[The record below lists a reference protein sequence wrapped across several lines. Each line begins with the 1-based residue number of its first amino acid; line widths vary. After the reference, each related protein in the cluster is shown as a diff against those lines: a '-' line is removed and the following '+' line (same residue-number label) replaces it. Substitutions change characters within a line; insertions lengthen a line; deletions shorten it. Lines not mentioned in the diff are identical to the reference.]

1 MIPTMPQWK
10 RNLIVLWI
18 TQVLSL
24 MGFNFVLPF
33 LPYYIQEL
41 GVREA
46 ESLRMWTGI
55 IASAP
60 AMSFAVVSPFW
71 GIAAD
76 RWGKKLMI
84 LRAMIAGGVI
94 MMLYAFCTTVQA
106 VATLRV
112 IQGLFTGTI
121 AASTTM
127 VAAGTPRNKLSYALG
142 FLSSSNYIGMSL
154 GPLLGGVFAE
164 SFGFRLTFISGGIIL
179 FIGAVIVIMYVEE
192 LKEEGAE
199 ATLVLSKNV
208 TLNGNGNPKDNGVA
222 PFPLRNLLH
231 RSFLT
236 LFFLLFILRIARN
249 IANPFI
255 ALYIQDIRGTMEGAP
270 SLMGII
276 SAGSGLLT
284 ALAGI
289 TLVRLG
295 DSRPR
300 ERLLKNLFLISAVTA
315 LPMGFTGSVL
325 GFSVFFLVSSYFMG
339 GIEPIIQS
347 SMSIIAPANRKGIVF
362 GVQTTIGSLGW
373 FVAPLLGSYVSIH
386 FGIHEVFLALS
397 IVLFLSWGASEY
409 LFRRF
414 PQSAEE
420 ALSQEVR
427 KCIH

>member
-1 MIPTMPQWK
+1 MMSNMPQWK

-60 AMSFAVVSPFW
+60 ALSFAVVSPFW
-71 GIAAD
+71 GLAAD
-76 RWGKKLMI
+76 KWGKKLMI
-84 LRAMIAGGVI
+84 LRAMIAGGII

-112 IQGLFTGTI
+112 IQGFFTGTI

-142 FLSSSNYIGMSL
+142 FLSSSNYIGTSL
-154 GPLLGGVFAE
+154 GPLVGGLFAE
-164 SFGFRLTFISGGIIL
+164 SFGFRTTFIVGGVIL
-179 FIGAVIVIMYVEE
+179 FIGAVIVIVYVEE
-192 LKEEGAE
+192 LNEEGFPE
-199 ATLVLSKNV
+199 DLPIPEKTTLSK
-208 TLNGNGNPKDNGVA
+208 GNGTE
-222 PFPLRNLLH
+222 PFPLKNLLH

-284 ALAGI
+284 ALAGV

-315 LPMGFTGSVL
+315 LPMGFTGSVW
-325 GFSVFFLVSSYFMG
+325 GFSIFFLVSSYFMG

-347 SMSIIAPANRKGIVF
+347 SMSIIAPQNRKGIVF
-362 GVQTTIGSLGW
+362 GIQTTVGSLGW

-397 IVLFLSWGASEY
+397 VVLFLSWGASEY

-414 PQSAEE
+414 PRTAEE
-420 ALSQEVR
+420 ALSQER
-427 KCIH
+427 KNHIH

>member
-1 MIPTMPQWK
+1 MMSIMPQWK

-60 AMSFAVVSPFW
+60 ALSFAVVSPFW
-71 GIAAD
+71 GMAAD
-76 RWGKKLMI
+76 RLGKKLMI
-84 LRAMIAGGVI
+84 LRAMITGGII
-94 MMLYAFCTTVQA
+94 MMLYAFCSTVQA
-106 VATLRV
+106 VAILRV
-112 IQGLFTGTI
+112 IQGCFTGTI

-142 FLSSSNYIGMSL
+142 FLSSSNYIGTSL
-154 GPLLGGVFAE
+154 GPLVGGVFAE
-164 SFGFRLTFISGGIIL
+164 SFGFRTTFIVGGVIL
-179 FIGAVIVIMYVEE
+179 FIGAIIVIVYVEE
-192 LKEEGAE
+192 LNEEGEPEVLQPQYKE
-199 ATLVLSKNV
+199 ATAK
-208 TLNGNGNPKDNGVA
+208 GNGA
-222 PFPLRNLLH
+222 EPFPLRNLLH

-236 LFFLLFILRIARN
+236 LFILLFILRIARN

-276 SAGSGLLT
+276 SAGSGLIT
-284 ALAGI
+284 ALAGV

-300 ERLLKNLFLISAVTA
+300 ERLLKNLFLISALTA
-315 LPMGFTGSVL
+315 LPMGFTGSVI

-347 SMSIIAPANRKGIVF
+347 SMSIISPQNRKGIVF
-362 GVQTTIGSLGW
+362 GVQTTIGALGW
-373 FVAPLLGSYVSIH
+373 FVAPLLGSYVSIQ

-420 ALSQEVR
+420 ALSQEG
-427 KCIH
+427 KNHIH

>member
-1 MIPTMPQWK
+1 MMSTMPQWK
-10 RNLIVLWI
+10 RNLIVLWV

-60 AMSFAVVSPFW
+60 ALSFALVSPLW
-71 GIAAD
+71 GLAAD

-84 LRAMIAGGVI
+84 LRAMITGGMI

-106 VATLRV
+106 VAILRA
-112 IQGLFTGTI
+112 IQGLFSGTI

-127 VAAGTPRNKLSYALG
+127 VASGTPRNKLSYALG
-142 FLSSSNYIGMSL
+142 FLSSSNYIGISL
-154 GPLLGGVFAE
+154 GPLVGGVFAE
-164 SFGFRLTFISGGIIL
+164 SFGFRTTFIAGGIIL
-179 FIGAVIVIMYVEE
+179 FIGVIIVMVHVEE
-192 LKEEGAE
+192 MKEDEE
-199 ATLVLSKNV
+199 ESPILPRNE
-208 TLNGNGNPKDNGVA
+208 NPKRNRVE
-222 PFPLRNLLH
+222 PFHLRNLLH
-231 RSFLT
+231 HSFLT
-236 LFFLLFILRIARN
+236 LFFLLFILRIARH

-276 SAGSGLLT
+276 SAGSGLIT
-284 ALAGI
+284 ALAGM

-300 ERLLKNLFLISAVTA
+300 ERLLKNLFLISAVAA

-325 GFSVFFLVSSYFMG
+325 GFSAFFLLSSYFMG

-347 SMSIIAPANRKGIVF
+347 AMSIIAPANRKGIVF
-362 GVQTTIGSLGW
+362 GVQTTIGALGW
-373 FVAPLLGSYVSIH
+373 FVAPLLGSFVSIH
-386 FGIHEVFLALS
+386 FGIQEVFLALS
-397 IVLFLSWGASEY
+397 IVLFFSWGASEY

-414 PQSAEE
+414 AQSAKKP
-420 ALSQEVR
+420 LS
-427 KCIH
+427 

>member
-1 MIPTMPQWK
+1 MPQWK

-46 ESLRMWTGI
+46 ESLRMWTGV

-60 AMSFAVVSPFW
+60 ALSFAVVSPFW
-71 GIAAD
+71 GMAAD

-84 LRAMIAGGVI
+84 LRAMIAGGII
-94 MMLYAFCTTVQA
+94 MMLYAFCATVQS
-106 VATLRV
+106 VAALRV
-112 IQGLFTGTI
+112 IQGFFTGTI

-142 FLSSSNYIGMSL
+142 FLSSSNYIGTSL
-154 GPLLGGVFAE
+154 GPLVGGVFAE
-164 SFGFRLTFISGGIIL
+164 SFGFRTTFIVGGVIL
-179 FIGAVIVIMYVEE
+179 FIGAIIVIVYVEE
-192 LKEEGAE
+192 LNEKGIPEETTILDREGMA
-199 ATLVLSKNV
+199 K
-208 TLNGNGNPKDNGVA
+208 GNGTE

-255 ALYIQDIRGTMEGAP
+255 ALYIQDVRGTMEGAP
-270 SLMGII
+270 SLMGLI

-284 ALAGI
+284 ALAGV

-315 LPMGFTGSVL
+315 LPMGFTGSVT
-325 GFSVFFLVSSYFMG
+325 GFSISFLVSSYFMG

-347 SMSIIAPANRKGIVF
+347 SMSIIAPQNRKGIVF

-373 FVAPLLGSYVSIH
+373 FVAPLIGSYVSIQ

-397 IVLFLSWGASEY
+397 VVLFLSWGASEY
-409 LFRRF
+409 FFRRF
-414 PQSAEE
+414 PRSVEE
-420 ALSQEVR
+420 ALSQEG
-427 KCIH
+427 KNHIH

>member
-1 MIPTMPQWK
+1 
-10 RNLIVLWI
+10 
-18 TQVLSL
+18 
-24 MGFNFVLPF
+24 
-33 LPYYIQEL
+33 
-41 GVREA
+41 
-46 ESLRMWTGI
+46 
-55 IASAP
+55 
-60 AMSFAVVSPFW
+60 
-71 GIAAD
+71 
-76 RWGKKLMI
+76 
-84 LRAMIAGGVI
+84 VI

-142 FLSSSNYIGMSL
+142 FLSSSNYIGTSL
-154 GPLLGGVFAE
+154 GPLVGGVFAE
-164 SFGFRLTFISGGIIL
+164 SFGFRTTFISGGIIL

-192 LKEEGAE
+192 LKEEGSE
-199 ATLVLSKNV
+199 V
-208 TLNGNGNPKDNGVA
+208 TLASPENGKNGVA
-222 PFPLRNLLH
+222 PFPLQNLLH

-347 SMSIIAPANRKGIVF
+347 SMSVIAPANRKGIVF

-397 IVLFLSWGASEY
+397 IVLFLSWGGSEY

>member
-1 MIPTMPQWK
+1 MPPWK

-33 LPYYIQEL
+33 LPYYIQDL
-41 GVREA
+41 GVQEA

-60 AMSFAVVSPFW
+60 ALSFAAVSPFW
-71 GIAAD
+71 GMAAD

-84 LRAMIAGGVI
+84 LRAMIAGGII

-142 FLSSSNYIGMSL
+142 FLSSSNYIGTSL
-154 GPLLGGVFAE
+154 GPLVGGVFAE
-164 SFGFRLTFISGGIIL
+164 SFGFRMTFIVGGIIL
-179 FIGAVIVIMYVEE
+179 FIGAVIVIVYVEE
-192 LKEEGAE
+192 LNEEEARETLAIPEKEIPRRDMGTA
-199 ATLVLSKNV
+199 A
-208 TLNGNGNPKDNGVA
+208 
-222 PFPLRNLLH
+222 FPLRNMLH

-255 ALYIQDIRGTMEGAP
+255 ALYIQDVRGTIVGAP
-270 SLMGII
+270 SLMGVI
-276 SAGSGLLT
+276 SAGSGLIT
-284 ALAGI
+284 ALAGV

-295 DSRPR
+295 DFRPR
-300 ERLLKNLFLISAVTA
+300 ERLLKNLFLISAITA

-325 GFSVFFLVSSYFMG
+325 GFSLSFLVSSYFMG

-347 SMSIIAPANRKGIVF
+347 SMSMIAPQNRKGIVF

-373 FVAPLLGSYVSIH
+373 FVAPLLGSYVSIQ
-386 FGIHEVFLALS
+386 FGLHEVFLALS

-414 PQSAEE
+414 PQTSEE
-420 ALSQEVR
+420 DLSQVGI
-427 KCIH
+427 KHIH

>member
-1 MIPTMPQWK
+1 MISTMPQWK

-60 AMSFAVVSPFW
+60 ALSFAVVSPFW

-142 FLSSSNYIGMSL
+142 FLS
-154 GPLLGGVFAE
+154 
-164 SFGFRLTFISGGIIL
+164 
-179 FIGAVIVIMYVEE
+179 
-192 LKEEGAE
+192 
-199 ATLVLSKNV
+199 
-208 TLNGNGNPKDNGVA
+208 
-222 PFPLRNLLH
+222 
-231 RSFLT
+231 
-236 LFFLLFILRIARN
+236 
-249 IANPFI
+249 
-255 ALYIQDIRGTMEGAP
+255 
-270 SLMGII
+270 
-276 SAGSGLLT
+276 
-284 ALAGI
+284 
-289 TLVRLG
+289 
-295 DSRPR
+295 
-300 ERLLKNLFLISAVTA
+300 
-315 LPMGFTGSVL
+315 LPT
-325 GFSVFFLVSSYFMG
+325 
-339 GIEPIIQS
+339 
-347 SMSIIAPANRKGIVF
+347 R
-362 GVQTTIGSLGW
+362 
-373 FVAPLLGSYVSIH
+373 
-386 FGIHEVFLALS
+386 
-397 IVLFLSWGASEY
+397 
-409 LFRRF
+409 
-414 PQSAEE
+414 
-420 ALSQEVR
+420 
-427 KCIH
+427 

>member
-1 MIPTMPQWK
+1 
-10 RNLIVLWI
+10 
-18 TQVLSL
+18 
-24 MGFNFVLPF
+24 
-33 LPYYIQEL
+33 
-41 GVREA
+41 
-46 ESLRMWTGI
+46 
-55 IASAP
+55 
-60 AMSFAVVSPFW
+60 
-71 GIAAD
+71 
-76 RWGKKLMI
+76 
-84 LRAMIAGGVI
+84 
-94 MMLYAFCTTVQA
+94 
-106 VATLRV
+106 
-112 IQGLFTGTI
+112 
-121 AASTTM
+121 
-127 VAAGTPRNKLSYALG
+127 
-142 FLSSSNYIGMSL
+142 
-154 GPLLGGVFAE
+154 VFAE
-164 SFGFRLTFISGGIIL
+164 SFGFRTTFISGGIIL

-192 LKEEGAE
+192 LKEEGSE
-199 ATLVLSKNV
+199 V
-208 TLNGNGNPKDNGVA
+208 TLASPENGKNGVE
-222 PFPLRNLLH
+222 PFLLRNLLY

-284 ALAGI
+284 ALAGV

-300 ERLLKNLFLISAVTA
+300 ERLLKNLFLLSAVTA

-325 GFSVFFLVSSYFMG
+325 GFSFFFLVSSYFMG

-347 SMSIIAPANRKGIVF
+347 SMSVIAPANRKGIVF

-414 PQSAEE
+414 PQSAKK
-420 ALSQEVR
+420 LFP
-427 KCIH
+427 K

>member
-1 MIPTMPQWK
+1 MISIMPQWK

-60 AMSFAVVSPFW
+60 ALSFAVVSPFW

-142 FLSSSNYIGMSL
+142 FLSSSNYIGTSL
-154 GPLLGGVFAE
+154 GPLVGGVFAE
-164 SFGFRLTFISGGIIL
+164 SFGFRTTFISGGIIL

-192 LKEEGAE
+192 LKEEGSE
-199 ATLVLSKNV
+199 V
-208 TLNGNGNPKDNGVA
+208 TLASPENGKNGVE
-222 PFPLRNLLH
+222 PFLLRNLLY

-284 ALAGI
+284 ALAGV

-300 ERLLKNLFLISAVTA
+300 ERLLKNLFLLSAVTA

-325 GFSVFFLVSSYFMG
+325 GFSFFFLVSSYFMG

-347 SMSIIAPANRKGIVF
+347 SMSVIAPANRKGIVF
-362 GVQTTIGSLGW
+362 GVQTTIVSLGW

-420 ALSQEVR
+420 ALSQVGK